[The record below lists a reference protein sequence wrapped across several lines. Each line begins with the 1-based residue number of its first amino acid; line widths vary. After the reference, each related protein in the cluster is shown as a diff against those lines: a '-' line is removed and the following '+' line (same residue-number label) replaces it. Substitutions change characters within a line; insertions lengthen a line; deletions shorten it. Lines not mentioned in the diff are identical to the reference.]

1 MKQKINQVM
10 LDVYV
15 RVQHDKRVKM
25 AMGLGGLAMVMIPGS
40 AHAALPF
47 ENTLCQ
53 VAQSMSGPIAKS
65 VAVIAIVVT
74 GLMIALTEI
83 SGVFK
88 TLLGLLFGLSFA
100 LLANQWLGIFGS
112 SGSTCVGS

>member
-1 MKQKINQVM
+1 MKKWKDKLLSM
-10 LDVYV
+10 YV
-15 RVQHDKRVKM
+15 HLQHNKRVRLAASGVAFM
-25 AMGLGGLAMVMIPGS
+25 AILMPSM

-53 VAQSMSGPIAKS
+53 VAMSMSGPIAKS